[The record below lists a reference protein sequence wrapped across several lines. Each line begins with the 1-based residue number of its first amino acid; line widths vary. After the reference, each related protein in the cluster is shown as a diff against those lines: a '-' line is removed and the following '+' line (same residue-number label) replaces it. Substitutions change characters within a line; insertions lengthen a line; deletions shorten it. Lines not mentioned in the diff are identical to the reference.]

1 MLKSLSSLLLYVS
14 NPVKSARFYQ
24 DLGFLPSKEAQ
35 DISEVRLNW
44 FKIQFVDQ
52 DSAKENPEFT
62 KEAFADPKGSGLYI
76 YISVENVDEY
86 YQQLKSKNI
95 ETSSEPRDWS
105 WGNREFVVRD
115 PDGYKLVFY
124 QSLKN

>member
-24 DLGFLPSKEAQ
+24 DLGFLPSKEDQ